1 MNFNKL
7 LSRPILAAVIGAFI
21 ISSSGALTKL
31 SLESPATIALW
42 RCIWALPLLAF
53 FSHRETL
60 KFGKRVKRDRVLSG
74 LAGIAFTFDL
84 VMWHYS
90 IRYIGAGMAT
100 VLGNLSSVVVAFV
113 AWTFLKER
121 PSNRLLIALP
131 FVLLGVTMTTG
142 VLGGGADGINPGL
155 GVAFGIAC
163 SISYGIFIVVYRA
176 GGKDD
181 RRIAGPL
188 FDATLFGGLGTLIF
202 GPFLDSDFHLL
213 PNLHSHVYL
222 AILGNLCQVLGWLII
237 SIALPRLP
245 AALTALILL
254 IQPLG
259 GIGIAML
266 FLGEHPTLIQ
276 LLGGTVILAGVVYAS
291 RASRA
296 PRAPLSTG

>member
-188 FDATLFGGLGTLIF
+188 FDATLGTLVF

-259 GIGIAML
+259 GIGIAVL

-291 RASRA
+291 RA

>member
-7 LSRPILAAVIGAFI
+7 LSRPILAAVIGASI
-21 ISSSGALTKL
+21 ISSSGALTKQ

-42 RCIWALPLLAF
+42 RCIWALPLLAY

-60 KFGKRVKRDRVLSG
+60 KFGKRVKRDRILSA

-90 IRYIGAGMAT
+90 IHYIGAGMAT

-188 FDATLFGGLGTLIF
+188 FDATLFGGLGTLVF
-202 GPFLDSDFHLL
+202 GPFVDSDFHLL
-213 PNLHSHVYL
+213 PNLQSHVYL

-259 GIGIAML
+259 GIGIAVL
-266 FLGEHPTLIQ
+266 FLGENPTLIQ

>member
-100 VLGNLSSVVVAFV
+100 VLGNLASVVVAFV

-188 FDATLFGGLGTLIF
+188 FDATLFGGLGTLVF

>member
-90 IRYIGAGMAT
+90 IHYIGAGMAT

-188 FDATLFGGLGTLIF
+188 FDATLFGGLGTLVF

-213 PNLHSHVYL
+213 PNLQSHVYL

-296 PRAPLSTG
+296 SRAPLSTG

>member
-188 FDATLFGGLGTLIF
+188 FDATLFGGLGTLMF
-202 GPFLDSDFHLL
+202 GPVLDSDFHLL

>member
-188 FDATLFGGLGTLIF
+188 FDATLFGGLGTLVF
-202 GPFLDSDFHLL
+202 GPFLDSDVHLL
-213 PNLHSHVYL
+213 PNRHSHVYL

-259 GIGIAML
+259 GIGIAVL

-291 RASRA
+291 RA

>member
-90 IRYIGAGMAT
+90 IHYIGAGMAT

-188 FDATLFGGLGTLIF
+188 FDATLFGGLGTLVF
-202 GPFLDSDFHLL
+202 GPFLDQDFHLL

-259 GIGIAML
+259 GIGIAVL

>member
-188 FDATLFGGLGTLIF
+188 FDATLFGGLGTLVF
-202 GPFLDSDFHLL
+202 GPFVDSDFHLL
-213 PNLHSHVYL
+213 PNLQSHVYL

-266 FLGEHPTLIQ
+266 FLNEHPTLIQ

-291 RASRA
+291 RA

>member
-1 MNFNKL
+1 
-7 LSRPILAAVIGAFI
+7 
-21 ISSSGALTKL
+21 
-31 SLESPATIALW
+31 
-42 RCIWALPLLAF
+42 
-53 FSHRETL
+53 
-60 KFGKRVKRDRVLSG
+60 
-74 LAGIAFTFDL
+74 
-84 VMWHYS
+84 
-90 IRYIGAGMAT
+90 
-100 VLGNLSSVVVAFV
+100 
-113 AWTFLKER
+113 
-121 PSNRLLIALP
+121 
-131 FVLLGVTMTTG
+131 
-142 VLGGGADGINPGL
+142 
-155 GVAFGIAC
+155 VAFGIAC

-188 FDATLFGGLGTLIF
+188 FDATLFGGLGTLVF
-202 GPFLDSDFHLL
+202 GPFVDSDFHLL
-213 PNLHSHVYL
+213 PNLQSHVYL

-259 GIGIAML
+259 GIGIAVL

-291 RASRA
+291 RA

>member
-60 KFGKRVKRDRVLSG
+60 KFGKRIKRDRVLSG

-155 GVAFGIAC
+155 GVAFGVAC

-188 FDATLFGGLGTLIF
+188 FDATLFGGLGTLVF

-291 RASRA
+291 RA

>member
-90 IRYIGAGMAT
+90 IHYIGAGMAT

-291 RASRA
+291 RA

>member
-155 GVAFGIAC
+155 GVAFGVAC

-188 FDATLFGGLGTLIF
+188 FDATLFGGLGTLVF

-259 GIGIAML
+259 GIGIAVL

-291 RASRA
+291 RA

>member
-60 KFGKRVKRDRVLSG
+60 KFGKRIKRDRVLSG

-155 GVAFGIAC
+155 GVAFGVAC

-188 FDATLFGGLGTLIF
+188 FDATLFGGLGTLVF

-259 GIGIAML
+259 GIGIAVL

-291 RASRA
+291 RA

>member
-42 RCIWALPLLAF
+42 RCIWAVPLLAF

-100 VLGNLSSVVVAFV
+100 VMGNLSSVVVAFV

-188 FDATLFGGLGTLIF
+188 FDATLFGGLGTLVF

-259 GIGIAML
+259 GIGIAVL
-266 FLGEHPTLIQ
+266 FLGDHPTLIQ

-291 RASRA
+291 RA

>member
-213 PNLHSHVYL
+213 PNLQSHVYL

-259 GIGIAML
+259 GIGIAVL

-291 RASRA
+291 RA

>member
-213 PNLHSHVYL
+213 PNLQSHVYL

>member
-74 LAGIAFTFDL
+74 LAGIAFTCDL

-90 IRYIGAGMAT
+90 IHYIGAGMAT

-213 PNLHSHVYL
+213 PNLQSHVYL

-259 GIGIAML
+259 GIGIAIL

-291 RASRA
+291 RA

>member
-188 FDATLFGGLGTLIF
+188 FDATLFGGLGTLVF

>member
-1 MNFNKL
+1 
-7 LSRPILAAVIGAFI
+7 
-21 ISSSGALTKL
+21 LTKQ

-42 RCIWALPLLAF
+42 RCLWALPLLAYL
-53 FSHRETL
+53 SHRETL
-60 KFGKRVKRDRVLSG
+60 KFGRRIKRDRVLSA

-90 IRYIGAGMAT
+90 IHYIGAGMAT

-113 AWTFLKER
+113 AWIFLKEK
-121 PSNRLLIALP
+121 PSRRLLFALP
-131 FVLLGVTMTTG
+131 FVLLGVTLTTG
-142 VLGGGADGINPGL
+142 ALGGGADGINPGL
-155 GVAFGIAC
+155 GVIFGIAC

-188 FDATLFGGLGTLIF
+188 FDATLFGALGTLVF
-202 GPFLDSDFHLL
+202 GPFVDPDFHLF
-213 PNLHSHVYL
+213 PSLHSHIYL
-222 AILGNLCQVLGWLII
+222 GILGILCQVLGWLII

-259 GIGIAML
+259 GIGFAVL

-276 LLGGTVILAGVVYAS
+276 LLGGMVILSGVVYAS
-291 RASRA
+291 RA
-296 PRAPLSTG
+296 PRTPTQTKQ

>member
-259 GIGIAML
+259 GIGIAVL

-291 RASRA
+291 RA

>member
-155 GVAFGIAC
+155 GVAFGVAC

-259 GIGIAML
+259 GIGIAVL

-291 RASRA
+291 RA

>member
-1 MNFNKL
+1 M
-7 LSRPILAAVIGAFI
+7 
-21 ISSSGALTKL
+21 
-31 SLESPATIALW
+31 
-42 RCIWALPLLAF
+42 
-53 FSHRETL
+53 
-60 KFGKRVKRDRVLSG
+60 
-74 LAGIAFTFDL
+74 
-84 VMWHYS
+84 
-90 IRYIGAGMAT
+90 
-100 VLGNLSSVVVAFV
+100 VAFV

-188 FDATLFGGLGTLIF
+188 FDATLFGGLGTLVF

-259 GIGIAML
+259 GIGIAVL

-291 RASRA
+291 RA

>member
-188 FDATLFGGLGTLIF
+188 FDATLFGGLGTLVF

-291 RASRA
+291 RA